1 MRSAWAPSFVM
12 AAAVAMETG
21 KKPRVDADRI
31 LFCFDIPSLFSGK
44 TFQAYFSGSECGP
57 RRGKD
62 S

>member
-1 MRSAWAPSFVM
+1 M